1 MGIDANGAPRVAELT
16 KRYEDWQA
24 DPARQPSEGIA
35 RLRAIV
41 EAVRGLCVHGEAVDQ
56 NAIAALR
63 ESTGL
68 NFRAEGA
75 AVLFELADD
84 NNPGKTQTV
93 AVRAGNAD
101 LE

>member
-1 MGIDANGAPRVAELT
+1 MGVDANGVQLVGDLT
-16 KRYEDWQA
+16 KRYEEWQG
-24 DPARQPSEGIA
+24 DPARQPSESGT
-35 RLRAIV
+35 RLLAIV
-41 EAVRGLCVHGEAVDQ
+41 EAVRKLCVRGNSVDQ
-56 NAIAALR
+56 DAVAALR

-68 NFRAEGA
+68 NFRAEGS

-93 AVRAGNAD
+93 AVRAEDAD

>member
-1 MGIDANGAPRVAELT
+1 MGVDANGVRLVGDLT
-16 KRYEDWQA
+16 KSYEEWQGE
-24 DPARQPSEGIA
+24 PARQQSEGGT
-35 RLRAIV
+35 RLLAIV
-41 EAVRGLCVHGEAVDQ
+41 EAVRKLCVRGDSVDQ
-56 NAIAALR
+56 DAVAALR

-68 NFRAEGA
+68 NFRAEGS

-93 AVRAGNAD
+93 AVRAEDAD